1 MQSINLGSMQKV
13 LDDIKMMNEKI
24 SMQRHDRAILEEEL
38 NDTQFQRSKLEQKV
52 KAVKSKRMTDEVTL
66 EHDLKSELENKK
78 LQLEQLQEQVL
89 SIKQLV
95 QEEQRNSK
103 LTSEKHNG

>member
-1 MQSINLGSMQKV
+1 
-13 LDDIKMMNEKI
+13 
-24 SMQRHDRAILEEEL
+24 
-38 NDTQFQRSKLEQKV
+38 
-52 KAVKSKRMTDEVTL
+52 MTDEVTL

-95 QEEQRNSK
+95 QEE
-103 LTSEKHNG
+103 